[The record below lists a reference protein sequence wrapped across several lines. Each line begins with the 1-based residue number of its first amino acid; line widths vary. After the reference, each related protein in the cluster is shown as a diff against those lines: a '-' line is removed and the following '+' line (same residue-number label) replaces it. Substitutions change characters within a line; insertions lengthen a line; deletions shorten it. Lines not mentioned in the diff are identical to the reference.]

1 VPLPPVPPDL
11 PQVVVEIA
19 PPESAPELKSALLD
33 ACTKAAQ
40 GAMCVEAGT
49 AQEDAPGVVAI
60 VSWQGA
66 SHVRLQVALRREQE
80 WVAREITFDEHDVPE
95 ERWRAVGLMIGT
107 LGSVIARG
115 ETPLPETPAEP
126 APAAPSEPKP
136 VSTVPERQIPSPSPP
151 SPPSPRHGAIT
162 IELPGPHRA
171 FIGMAAVSG
180 SAFEQGAPRLGGEI
194 GGSAL
199 ISRAG
204 LYSSAAFSYQEGLAR
219 AHGVRTTWIE
229 ASLGLGFARELGSAF
244 VGVMRADGF
253 CERFAPLVAIPDT
266 PGPTTDDRWL
276 GGARLG
282 ADLMWWGLEPIA
294 LLIGGAARWTAG
306 TTDVRFDGT
315 SIGTT
320 PAFGYFVRAGIAHG
334 FR

>member
-1 VPLPPVPPDL
+1 MPVPPVPPDL

-40 GAMCVEAGT
+40 GATCVEAGT
-49 AQEDAPGVVAI
+49 AQENAPGVVAI

-66 SHVRLQVALRREQE
+66 GNVRLQVALRREQE
-80 WVAREITFDEHDVPE
+80 WVTREITFDEHDVPV
-95 ERWRAVGLMIGT
+95 ERWRAVGLVIGT

-115 ETPLPETPAEP
+115 ETPPPETPAEP

-136 VSTVPERQIPSPSPP
+136 VSTVPERQLPSPSPP
-151 SPPSPRHGAIT
+151 HGAST
-162 IELPGPHRA
+162 IEVPGPHRA

-180 SAFEQGAPRLGGEI
+180 SAFEQSAPRVGGEI

-204 LYSSAAFSYQEGLAR
+204 LYSSAAFSYSEGLAR

-229 ASLGLGFARELGSAF
+229 ASLGLGLGRELGSAF
-244 VGVMRADGF
+244 VGMTRADGF
-253 CERFAPLVAIPDT
+253 CERFTPLVAAPDT
-266 PGPTTDDRWL
+266 QGPTTGDRWL

-294 LLIGGAARWTAG
+294 FLIGGAARWTAG
-306 TTDVRFDGT
+306 TTEVRFDGT

-320 PAFGYFVRAGIAHG
+320 PAFGYFVRAGVAHG